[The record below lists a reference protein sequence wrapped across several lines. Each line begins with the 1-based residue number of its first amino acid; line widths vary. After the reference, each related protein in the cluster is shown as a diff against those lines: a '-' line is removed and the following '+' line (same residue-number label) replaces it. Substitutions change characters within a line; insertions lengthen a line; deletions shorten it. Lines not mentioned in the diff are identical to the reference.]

1 MTPRSSHESKSN
13 DRLVVL
19 IVRRATVSVLS
30 PAAAAAG
37 ELGVT

>member
-1 MTPRSSHESKSN
+1 VRRSSHDAKSN

-19 IVRRATVSVLS
+19 IVRRATMSVLS
-30 PAAAAAG
+30 LAAAAAG